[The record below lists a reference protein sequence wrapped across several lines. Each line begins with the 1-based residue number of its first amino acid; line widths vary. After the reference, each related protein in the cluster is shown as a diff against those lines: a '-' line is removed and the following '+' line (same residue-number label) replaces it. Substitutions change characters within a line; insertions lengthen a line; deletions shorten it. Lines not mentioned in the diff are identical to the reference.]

1 MNLII
6 DADLTNPP
14 SEISVFRDIT
24 LYSKVFLN
32 LDVLLECES
41 EHKDIYYYWLKNRG
55 AFDYV
60 DDFVAIKEENGVT
73 IRASNATIQ
82 IKYLRAEELNNIIYL
97 LKKNTLY
104 L

>member
-1 MNLII
+1 VNLII

-41 EHKDIYYYWLKNRG
+41 EHTDIYYYWLKNRG
-55 AFDYV
+55 AFDYI
-60 DDFVAIKEENGVT
+60 DDFVNSDQEHGIT
-73 IRASNATIQ
+73 IRSSNATITL
-82 IKYLRAEELNNIIYL
+82 KYLRVEELNKVIYL

>member
-14 SEISVFRDIT
+14 TEISVFRDVT
-24 LYSKVFLN
+24 LYSKIFLN
-32 LDVLLECES
+32 YTILLECDGR
-41 EHKDIYYYWLKNRG
+41 HRDIYYYWLKSKG

-60 DDFVAIKEENGVT
+60 DDFINFGDEYGVT
-73 IRASNATIQ
+73 IRSEYGTICVE
-82 IKYLRAEELNNIIYL
+82 YLSSSKLNEIISL
-97 LKKNTLY
+97 LKQKILY

>member
-82 IKYLRAEELNNIIYL
+82 IKYLRVEELNNIIYL

>member
-14 SEISVFRDIT
+14 SELSVFRDIT
-24 LYSKVFLN
+24 LYSKVFLD

-55 AFDYV
+55 AFDYI
-60 DDFVAIKEENGVT
+60 DDFVNSDQEHGIT
-73 IRASNATIQ
+73 IRSSNATITL
-82 IKYLRAEELNNIIYL
+82 KCLRVEELNKVIYL

>member
-24 LYSKVFLN
+24 LYSKVFLE
-32 LDVLLECES
+32 LDILLECES
-41 EHKDIYYYWLKNRG
+41 DHKDIYYYWLKNRG
-55 AFDYV
+55 AFDYI
-60 DDFVAIKEENGVT
+60 DDFVNSDQESGIT
-73 IRASNATIQ
+73 IRSSNATITL
-82 IKYLRAEELNNIIYL
+82 KCLRVEELNKVIYL

>member
-24 LYSKVFLN
+24 LYSKVYLD

-41 EHKDIYYYWLKNRG
+41 SDKDIYYYWLKNRG

-60 DDFVAIKEENGVT
+60 DDFVGAEQEKGLT
-73 IRASNATIQ
+73 IRSSNATIT
-82 IKYLRAEELNNIIYL
+82 IKYLRVEELNKVIYL

>member
-1 MNLII
+1 VNVII

-24 LYSKVFLN
+24 LYSKLFLEH
-32 LDVLLECES
+32 DILLECER
-41 EHKDIYYYWLKNRG
+41 EDKDLYWYWLKNRG
-55 AFDYV
+55 AFDFI
-60 DDFVAIKEENGVT
+60 DDFVSHNQEHGIT
-73 IRASNATIQ
+73 IRPKLATITL
-82 IKYLRAEELNNIIYL
+82 KYFRVEELNKVIYL

>member
-1 MNLII
+1 VNLII

-32 LDVLLECES
+32 MDILLECDS
-41 EHKDIYYYWLKNRG
+41 EDKDIYYYWLKNRG

-60 DDFVAIKEENGVT
+60 DDFINCEQERGLT
-73 IRASNATIQ
+73 IRSSRATIT
-82 IKYLRAEELNNIIYL
+82 IKYLRVEELNKVIYL

>member
-1 MNLII
+1 MNVII

-14 SEISVFRDIT
+14 SEILVFRDIT

-32 LDVLLECES
+32 CDILIECPDED
-41 EHKDIYYYWLKNRG
+41 KDIYYYWLKSFG
-55 AFDYV
+55 AFDFV
-60 DDFVAIKEENGVT
+60 DDFITFNQEHGISIRPTRGT
-73 IRASNATIQ
+73 ITLKCFRVEQ
-82 IKYLRAEELNNIIYL
+82 LNKVIYL

>member
-41 EHKDIYYYWLKNRG
+41 EYKDIYYYWLKNRG

-60 DDFVAIKEENGVT
+60 DDFVTLEEENGVT
-73 IRASNATIQ
+73 IRSSNATIQ

>member
-24 LYSKVFLN
+24 LYSKVFLDYN
-32 LDVLLECES
+32 ILLECEQDD
-41 EHKDIYYYWLKNRG
+41 KDLYYYWLKNRG
-55 AFDYV
+55 AFDFI
-60 DDFVAIKEENGVT
+60 DDFILYNQEKGFT
-73 IRASNATIQ
+73 IRPKLATITL
-82 IKYLRAEELNNIIYL
+82 KYFRVQELNKVIYL
-97 LKKNTLY
+97 LKKSTLY

>member
-1 MNLII
+1 MNVII

-24 LYSKVFLN
+24 LYSKVFLKC
-32 LDVLLECES
+32 DILLECPRED
-41 EHKDIYYYWLKNRG
+41 KDIYYYWLKNRG
-55 AFDYV
+55 AFDFV
-60 DDFVAIKEENGVT
+60 DDFVTHDQETGIT
-73 IRASNATIQ
+73 IRSEKGTITL
-82 IKYLRAEELNNIIYL
+82 KYIRAQELNKVIYL

>member
-14 SEISVFRDIT
+14 SEVAVFRDVT

-32 LDVLLECES
+32 CDVLLECER
-41 EHKDIYYYWLKNRG
+41 EYRDIYWYWLKKRG

-60 DDFVAIKEENGVT
+60 DDFINFGEEIGVT
-73 IRASNATIQ
+73 IRRTRGMICIQ
-82 IKYLRAEELNNIIYL
+82 RLDAFELNRIISL
-97 LKKNTLY
+97 LKQNVLY